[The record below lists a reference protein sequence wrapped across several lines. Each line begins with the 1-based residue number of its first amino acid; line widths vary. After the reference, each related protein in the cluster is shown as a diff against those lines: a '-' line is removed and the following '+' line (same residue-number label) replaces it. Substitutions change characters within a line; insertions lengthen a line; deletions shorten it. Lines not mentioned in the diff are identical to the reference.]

1 MLKNVKQKKVLIV
14 ILSILLLLSVFTLTG
29 CGPQIGGTP
38 AGGHEAQN
46 IGENQSLGEQT
57 QGTQNNNVQQG
68 ITTILT
74 VVYGFD
80 DGRTESLIKY
90 SNDNN
95 YYVIDKAGKVV
106 YTISDD
112 NMDIS
117 KNRVKYSNGYLLID
131 TQKYGP
137 GGEETKINYVKDLRD
152 GSTKLEGN
160 ETTELVNVT
169 ESGYVLERVTI
180 EALGGTTYES
190 RIVDLSGNVVWRSED
205 NYDVE
210 CFETVVGDIVA
221 YAGSSYS
228 GYSFINAKTG
238 KTMDLGFSCVKGY
251 FDCFVFGDYI
261 LTGVS
266 ANNDDYLIIDINNFK
281 KIEPELSHVHKI
293 LNDTYIYSTPLW
305 GTVGV
310 YDMQGKLAKDLTEG
324 GVEDIF
330 YHNGTYYVISDT
342 GFFYTMDDK
351 FAYVKQPIKMLEDT
365 YEDIEIGQYITTF
378 TVDSTSYYMQTS
390 QFDPSQDMTQTA
402 MQGTLDSSN
411 GNVGFITSNGLTKL
425 YNLETLQEIAI
436 QK

>member
-1 MLKNVKQKKVLIV
+1 MLKNCRQKRILLL
-14 ILSILLLLSVFTLTG
+14 ILSIVLLVSIFTLTG

-38 AGGHEAQN
+38 TGNNEAQN
-46 IGENQSLGEQT
+46 GGENQQAQETPNNNIQ
-57 QGTQNNNVQQG
+57 QGTSTV
-68 ITTILT
+68 LT

-90 SNDNN
+90 SDDSN
-95 YYVIDKAGKVV
+95 YYVINKEGKVV
-106 YTISDD
+106 YTISDEY
-112 NMDIS
+112 MDIS
-117 KNRVKYSNGYLLID
+117 TSRVKYSNGYLLIN
-131 TQKYGP
+131 TERYGAS
-137 GGEETKINYVKDLRD
+137 GEETKINYVKDLRD

-160 ETTELVNVT
+160 ETTELIGIT
-169 ESGYVLERVTI
+169 ESGYVLERVKI

-205 NYDVE
+205 NYQVE
-210 CFETVVGDIVA
+210 YFETVVGDIVA

-228 GYSFINAKTG
+228 GYSLINAKTG
-238 KTMDLGFSCVKGY
+238 KTIDLGFSCVKGY

-281 KIEPELSHVHKI
+281 KIEPKLSHVHKI
-293 LNDTYIYSTPLW
+293 LNDKYIYSTPLW
-305 GTVGV
+305 GTVGI
-310 YDMQGKLAKDLTEG
+310 YTMQGKLAKDLTEG
-324 GVEDIF
+324 EVEDMF
-330 YHNGTYYVISDT
+330 YHNGTYYVISKT
-342 GFFYTMDDK
+342 GFFYTMNDK
-351 FAYVKQPIKMLEDT
+351 FEYVKQPVKMLEDT

-390 QFDPSQDMTQTA
+390 QFDPSQDLTQTA
-402 MQGTLDSSN
+402 SQGTLDSSN

-425 YNLETLQEIAI
+425 YNLETLQEITI